1 MDNKTI
7 TIVILG
13 VISILLL
20 ILYVAKPCPCVTE
33 EYVDG
38 LKILEERIISKTI
51 TPVNYEKLNGVVA
64 SYTTCP
70 AEMDC
75 EITDTSFINIYGDYT
90 EEEKIILISQITT
103 ALYEEIPFL
112 YDRTLG
118 FTFRDQNQEIIDKI
132 YVDSNKWSRD

>member
-1 MDNKTI
+1 MDKKSTI
-7 TIVILG
+7 IVVLG
-13 VISILLL
+13 IISVLFLV
-20 ILYVAKPCPCVTE
+20 LYIVKPCPCATE

-51 TPVNYEKLNGVVA
+51 TPVNYEKLNTVVDD
-64 SYTTCP
+64 YTTCP

-75 EITDTSFINIYGDYT
+75 EITDTAFINIYEDYT
-90 EEEKIILISQITT
+90 EEEKIILISKITN

-118 FTFRDQNQEIIDKI
+118 FTFRDQNQEIVDKI
-132 YVDSNKWSRD
+132 YVKSNKWSRD